1 MSKSL
6 IDWGAVVAACLA
18 IIGWAQTV
26 AKFSSR
32 MQRAEEDVKSLQSKL
47 ERRAE
52 KADVIADVGELSAQ
66 IAKLTERLEAMDSK
80 RESARGEIGEFRE
93 RISRELG
100 EIRAAL
106 LGPGPVVYHQLRTKT
121 KDDARD

>member
-1 MSKSL
+1 MSNTAL
-6 IDWGAVVAACLA
+6 DWGAVAAACLA
-18 IIGWAQTV
+18 VLGWVQTV

-32 MQRAEEDVKSLQSKL
+32 LT
-47 ERRAE
+47 RAE
-52 KADVIADVGELSAQ
+52 KDIQALESRFERTAAKSDVISDVDDLSAK
-66 IAKLTERLEAMDSK
+66 ITKLTDRLEAMDDK

-106 LGPGPVVYHQLRTKT
+106 LGPGAVAMHHLRTKNN
-121 KDDARD
+121 APRD